1 MILNVAEMSS
11 ELIRFA
17 IIMLFCDQGAKGIPQ
32 MMAMAFSTRV
42 KGGMSA
48 VCSRTKG
55 GMRTVVSVI
64 VTAALVVPAVSLSQL
79 APAYADTGDAADQQA
94 AVSPAERTSSQ
105 SDQINVKV
113 PITGV
118 TVDADGQVVDA
129 PLSSADYIHEDVKLQ
144 TQEEVTAGE
153 IVNNADEA
161 EVQALAAQATA
172 NGTQPYAYLS
182 DLSIITTDNW
192 SYNGWSGHSIQHDKN
207 QEGQPLSLI
216 VNGEKREYPKGVSIH
231 ARGQATYDVSALSAQ
246 YSRFTAKVG
255 VDAGRG
261 TAGSIKYTISAS
273 SDGETWDV
281 LFTSAPLRAAPRRQT
296 SMFPSR
302 AAPIFGSTST
312 L

>member
-1 MILNVAEMSS
+1 MT
-11 ELIRFA
+11 
-17 IIMLFCDQGAKGIPQ
+17 
-32 MMAMAFSTRV
+32 AMTFSTRA

-48 VCSRTKG
+48 VFSRTKG

-64 VTAALVVPAVSLSQL
+64 VAAALVVPAFSLSQL
-79 APAYADTGDAADQQA
+79 APAYADTVDAVDQQA
-94 AVSPAERTSSQ
+94 AVSPAERSSSQ
-105 SDQINVKV
+105 PSQINVKA

-129 PLSSADYIHEDVKLQ
+129 PLSSADYIREDVKLQ